1 MQKPRLSFWQIWNM
15 SFGFL
20 GIQFGWG
27 LQMANMSAIY
37 SYLGANADSLAILWL
52 AAPVTGVIIQPLI
65 GQASD
70 RMWTRLGRR
79 RPFILGGAILASI
92 ALVLMPNCPAVWM
105 AAGLL
110 WVLDG
115 TINASMQPFRALVA
129 DNLPEE
135 QTSQGFAIQS
145 LFIGLGGTIG
155 SALPWMMTNW
165 FGVASEGAGHG
176 HVPAS
181 VRLSFYIGAAA
192 FIGAVL
198 WTVFSTRE
206 YPPSDS
212 ELAAIR
218 ARKFDWT
225 LGLGAIIALLCQLPR
240 RIWKLGFVQS
250 AVVFAMWV
258 YHLPDRLPRRMWE
271 LGLVQFFT
279 WIGMFAM
286 WVYFSPAVAKNI
298 FHAAPGSVEMEASGS
313 WSGFCFAAY
322 NAVCFLFSFVLLW
335 GTKYTGPKL
344 MHILCLAIGALG
356 LAAVPLMSDKYHL
369 LISMIAVGIAWASIL
384 SMPYAMLA
392 PSLPKEKVGVMM
404 GLFNLFIVLPQIASS
419 SLLGFLL
426 KHFLHSEPMNALILG
441 GASMGLAALLTLLVV
456 TVKQAGGE
464 FAAQGVAS
472 TH

>member
-1 MQKPRLSFWQIWNM
+1 MQKPTLSFWQIWNM

-65 GQASD
+65 GQSSD
-70 RMWTRLGRR
+70 RLWTRLGRR
-79 RPFILGGAILASI
+79 RPFILGGAILAST
-92 ALVLMPNCPAVWM
+92 ALILMPNCPSVWM

-135 QTSQGFAIQS
+135 QNAQGFAIQS
-145 LFIGLGGTIG
+145 LFIGLGGTVA
-155 SALPWMMTNW
+155 SALPWMLTNW
-165 FGVASEGAGHG
+165 FGVTSDGTGHIP
-176 HVPAS
+176 HS
-181 VRLSFYIGAAA
+181 VRLSFYIGAVA
-192 FIGAVL
+192 FLGAVL
-198 WTVFSTRE
+198 WTVFSTSE
-206 YPPSDS
+206 YPPSAP

-225 LGLGAIIALLCQLPR
+225 LGLRDVA
-240 RIWKLGFVQS
+240 KLIF
-250 AVVFAMWV
+250 
-258 YHLPDRLPRRMWE
+258 HLPRRMWE

-279 WIGMFAM
+279 WIGMFSL
-286 WVYFSPAVAKNI
+286 WVYFSPAVAKDI
-298 FHAAPGSVEMEASGS
+298 FHATPNSAEMEAAGA

-322 NAVCFLFSFVLLW
+322 NAVCFAFSFVLLW
-335 GTKYTGPKL
+335 GTKYTGPKR
-344 MHILCLAIGALG
+344 MHVLCLVVGALG
-356 LAAVPLMSDKYHL
+356 LASIPLATEKHQL
-369 LISMIAVGIAWASIL
+369 LFAMVAVGIAWASIL

-392 PSLPKEKVGVMM
+392 PALPREKVGVMM
-404 GLFNLFIVLPQIASS
+404 GMFNLFIVLPQIAAS
-419 SLLGFLL
+419 SLLGFIL
-426 KHFLHSEPMNALILG
+426 KHFLHSEPMDALVLG

-456 TVKQAGGE
+456 TFKKTGPEPWPVAAAAAG
-464 FAAQGVAS
+464 
-472 TH
+472 H

>member
-1 MQKPRLSFWQIWNM
+1 M

-70 RMWTRLGRR
+70 RVWTRLGRR
-79 RPFILGGAILASI
+79 RPFILGGAILASL
-92 ALVLMPNCPAVWM
+92 ALVLMPNCPSVWM

-129 DNLPEE
+129 DKLPEE
-135 QTSQGFAIQS
+135 QNAQGFAIQS
-145 LFIGLGGTIG
+145 LFIGLGGTIASG
-155 SALPWMMTNW
+155 LPWMMNNW
-165 FGVASEGAGHG
+165 FGVTAQVAGQQHI
-176 HVPAS
+176 PYS

-192 FIGAVL
+192 FMGAVL
-198 WTVFSTRE
+198 WTVFSTSE
-206 YPPSDS
+206 YPPSASD
-212 ELAAIR
+212 LAVLH

-225 LGLGAIIALLCQLPR
+225 LGLGEIGSLI
-240 RIWKLGFVQS
+240 F
-250 AVVFAMWV
+250 
-258 YHLPDRLPRRMWE
+258 HLPRRMWE

-279 WIGMFAM
+279 WIGMFSL
-286 WVYFSPAVAKNI
+286 WVYFSPAVAKDI
-298 FHAAPGSVEMEASGS
+298 FHAAPGSAAMEASVS

-322 NAVCFLFSFVLLW
+322 NAVCFGFSFVLLG
-335 GTKYTGPKL
+335 GTKYIGPKL
-344 MHILCLAIGALG
+344 MHVLCLAVGALG
-356 LAAVPLMSDKYHL
+356 LASIPLDSDKYHL
-369 LISMIAVGIAWASIL
+369 LIAMTAVGIAWASIL

-392 PSLPKEKVGVMM
+392 PVLPKEKVGVMM
-404 GLFNLFIVLPQIASS
+404 GLFNLFIVLPQIAAS
-419 SLLGFLL
+419 SLLGFIL
-426 KHFLHSEPMNALILG
+426 KHYLHSEPMSALVLG

-456 TVKQAGGE
+456 TFRKTTGE
-464 FAAQGVAS
+464 SVSPGVAAA
-472 TH
+472 H

>member
-1 MQKPRLSFWQIWNM
+1 MQKPRLNFWQIWNM

-37 SYLGANADSLAILWL
+37 KYLGADDSKLAILWL

-65 GQASD
+65 GQSSD
-70 RMWTRLGRR
+70 RVWTRLGRR
-79 RPFILGGAILASI
+79 RPFILGGALLASL
-92 ALVLMPNCPAVWM
+92 ALILMPNSPSVWM

-135 QTSQGFAIQS
+135 QNSQGFAVQS
-145 LFIGLGGTIG
+145 LFIGLGGTIS

-165 FGVASEGAGHG
+165 FGLAADTGGQAQI
-176 HVPAS
+176 PNS

-192 FIGAVL
+192 FLGAVL
-198 WTVFSTRE
+198 WTVFSTSE

-225 LGLGAIIALLCQLPR
+225 LGLKDVLAL
-240 RIWKLGFVQS
+240 IF
-250 AVVFAMWV
+250 
-258 YHLPDRLPRRMWE
+258 HLPRRMWE

-279 WIGMFAM
+279 WIAMFSM
-286 WVYFSPAVAKNI
+286 WVYFSPAVAKDI
-298 FHAAPGSVEMEASGS
+298 FHTAPGSPEMEAAGA

-322 NAVCFLFSFVLLW
+322 NAVCFIFSFVLLW

-344 MHILCLAIGALG
+344 MHILCLAVGGLG
-356 LAAVPLMSDKYHL
+356 LATVPLDSNKYQL
-369 LISMIAVGIAWASIL
+369 LIAMAAVGIAWASIL

-392 PSLPKEKVGVMM
+392 PALPKEKVGVMM
-404 GLFNLFIVLPQIASS
+404 GMFNLFIVLPQIVAS
-419 SLLGFLL
+419 SLLGILL
-426 KHFLHSEPMNALILG
+426 KEFLHSEPMNALVVG
-441 GASMGLAALLTLLVV
+441 GVSMGLAAMLTWLVV
-456 TVKQAGGE
+456 TFKRTGGE
-464 FAAQGVAS
+464 SLPAGS
-472 TH
+472 GSGH

>member
-1 MQKPRLSFWQIWNM
+1 MQKPRLNFWQIWNM

-65 GQASD
+65 GQSSD
-70 RMWTRLGRR
+70 RCWTRLGRR

-92 ALVLMPNCPAVWM
+92 ALVLMPNCPSVWM

-135 QTSQGFAIQS
+135 QNAQGFAIQS
-145 LFIGLGGTIG
+145 LFIGLGGTIA

-165 FGVASEGAGHG
+165 FGVTSEGAGQG
-176 HVPAS
+176 HIPNS
-181 VRLSFYIGAAA
+181 VRLSFYIGVAA
-192 FIGAVL
+192 FMGAVL
-198 WTVFSTRE
+198 WTVFSTSE
-206 YPPSDS
+206 YPPTES

-225 LGLGAIIALLCQLPR
+225 LGLGDIFAL
-240 RIWKLGFVQS
+240 IF
-250 AVVFAMWV
+250 
-258 YHLPDRLPRRMWE
+258 HLPRRMWE

-286 WVYFSPAVAKNI
+286 WVYFPPAVAKNI
-298 FHAAPGSVEMEASGS
+298 FHAVPGSVEMEAAGS

-322 NAVCFLFSFVLLW
+322 NAVCFIFSFVLLW

-344 MHILCLAIGALG
+344 MHILCLAVGALG
-356 LAAVPLMSDKYHL
+356 LAAVPLASDKHHL
-369 LISMIAVGIAWASIL
+369 LFAMTAVGIAWASIL

-392 PSLPKEKVGVMM
+392 PSLPKEKVGLMM
-404 GLFNLFIVLPQIASS
+404 GMFNLFIVLPQIAAS
-419 SLLGFLL
+419 SLLGYIL
-426 KHFLHSEPMNALILG
+426 KHYLHSEPMNALVLG
-441 GASMGLAALLTLLVV
+441 GTSMGLAALLTLLVV
-456 TVKQAGGE
+456 TFKTTGAEPQPITGG
-464 FAAQGVAS
+464 GS
-472 TH
+472 GH

>member
-27 LQMANMSAIY
+27 LQMANMSSIY
-37 SYLGANADSLAILWL
+37 SYLGANADSLAMLWL

-70 RMWTRLGRR
+70 RCWTRLGRR
-79 RPFILGGAILASI
+79 RPFILGGAILASL
-92 ALVLMPNCPAVWM
+92 ALVLMPNCPSVWM

-135 QTSQGFAIQS
+135 QNSQGFAIQS
-145 LFIGLGGTIG
+145 LFIGLGGTVA
-155 SALPWMMTNW
+155 SALPWMLTNW
-165 FGVASEGAGHG
+165 FGVVTDSKASHI
-176 HVPAS
+176 PQS
-181 VRLSFYIGAAA
+181 VRLSFYIGAVA
-192 FIGAVL
+192 FLGAVL
-198 WTVFSTRE
+198 WTVFKTKE
-206 YPPSDS
+206 YPPSDA
-212 ELAAIR
+212 ELKEIR

-225 LGLGAIIALLCQLPR
+225 LGLGDIFALLFQ
-240 RIWKLGFVQS
+240 
-250 AVVFAMWV
+250 
-258 YHLPDRLPRRMWE
+258 LPRRMWE

-298 FHAAPGSVEMEASGS
+298 FHAMKDTPEMEVAGA

-344 MHILCLAIGALG
+344 MHVLCLAVGAVG
-356 LAAVPLMSDKYHL
+356 LASVALATDKHHL
-369 LISMIAVGIAWASIL
+369 LFAMTAVGVAWASIL

-392 PSLPKEKVGVMM
+392 PALPKEKVGVMM
-404 GLFNLFIVLPQIASS
+404 GMFNLFIVLPQIAAS
-419 SLLGFLL
+419 SLLGFIL
-426 KHFLHSEPMNALILG
+426 KHFLHNEPVNALVLG

-456 TVKQAGGE
+456 SFKRTSGATVVATGGAG
-464 FAAQGVAS
+464 
-472 TH
+472 H

>member
-1 MQKPRLSFWQIWNM
+1 MQKPRLSFWHIWNM

-70 RMWTRLGRR
+70 RAWTRLGRR
-79 RPFILGGAILASI
+79 RPFILGGAILASL
-92 ALVLMPNCPAVWM
+92 ALVLMPNCPSVWM

-129 DNLPEE
+129 DKLPEE
-135 QTSQGFAIQS
+135 QNAQGFAIQS
-145 LFIGLGGTIG
+145 LFIGLGGTIASG
-155 SALPWMMTNW
+155 LPWMMNNW
-165 FGVASEGAGHG
+165 FGVTAQVAGQQHI
-176 HVPAS
+176 PYS

-192 FIGAVL
+192 FMGAVL
-198 WTVFSTRE
+198 WTVFSTSE

-212 ELAAIR
+212 DLAALR

-225 LGLGAIIALLCQLPR
+225 LGLGDIGALL
-240 RIWKLGFVQS
+240 F
-250 AVVFAMWV
+250 
-258 YHLPDRLPRRMWE
+258 HLPRRMWE

-279 WIGMFAM
+279 WIGMFSL
-286 WVYFSPAVAKNI
+286 WVYFSPAVAKDI
-298 FHAAPGSVEMEASGS
+298 FHAAPGSAAMEASVS

-322 NAVCFLFSFVLLW
+322 NAVCFVFSFVLLG
-335 GTKYTGPKL
+335 GTKYIGPKL
-344 MHILCLAIGALG
+344 MHVLCLAVGALG
-356 LAAVPLMSDKYHL
+356 LASIPLDSDKYHL
-369 LISMIAVGIAWASIL
+369 LLAMTAVGIAWASIL

-392 PSLPKEKVGVMM
+392 PVLPKEKVGVMM
-404 GLFNLFIVLPQIASS
+404 GLFNLFIVLPQIAAS
-419 SLLGFLL
+419 SLLGFIL
-426 KHFLHSEPMNALILG
+426 KHFLHSEPMNALVLG

-456 TVKQAGGE
+456 TFRKTTGE
-464 FAAQGVAS
+464 SVSPGLAAA
-472 TH
+472 H

>member
-1 MQKPRLSFWQIWNM
+1 M

-37 SYLGANADSLAILWL
+37 KYLGADDSKLAILWL

-65 GQASD
+65 GQSSD
-70 RMWTRLGRR
+70 RIWTRLGRR
-79 RPFILGGAILASI
+79 RPFILAGAILASL
-92 ALVLMPNCPAVWM
+92 ALILMPNSPTVWM

-135 QTSQGFAIQS
+135 QNSQGFAVQS
-145 LFIGLGGTIG
+145 LFIGLGGTFS

-165 FGVASEGAGHG
+165 FGLAAATPGSSHI
-176 HVPAS
+176 PQS
-181 VRLSFYIGAAA
+181 VRLSFYIGAVA
-192 FIGAVL
+192 FMGAVL

-206 YPPSDS
+206 YPPSDA

-225 LGLGAIIALLCQLPR
+225 LGLGDILAL
-240 RIWKLGFVQS
+240 IF
-250 AVVFAMWV
+250 
-258 YHLPDRLPRRMWE
+258 HLPRRMWE

-279 WIGMFAM
+279 WIGMFSM
-286 WVYFSPAVAKNI
+286 WVYFSPAVAKDI
-298 FHAAPGSVEMEASGS
+298 FHAATGSPEMEAAGA

-322 NAVCFLFSFVLLW
+322 NAVCFVFSFVLLAA
-335 GTKYTGPKL
+335 TKYTGPKL
-344 MHILCLAIGALG
+344 MHVICLAIGGLG
-356 LAAVPLMSDKYHL
+356 LATVPLATDKYHL
-369 LISMIAVGIAWASIL
+369 LIAMTAVGIAWASIL

-392 PSLPKEKVGVMM
+392 PALPKEKIGVMM
-404 GLFNLFIVLPQIASS
+404 GMFNLFIVLPQIVAS

-426 KHFLHSEPMNALILG
+426 KYFLHDEPMNALVLG

-456 TVKQAGGE
+456 TVRQTSGELAASATAG
-464 FAAQGVAS
+464 

>member
-1 MQKPRLSFWQIWNM
+1 MQKSRLSFWQIWNM

-65 GQASD
+65 GQSSD
-70 RMWTRLGRR
+70 RIWTRLGRR
-79 RPFILGGAILASI
+79 RPFILGGAILASL
-92 ALVLMPNCPAVWM
+92 ALVLMPNCPSVWM

-135 QTSQGFAIQS
+135 QNAQGFAIQS
-145 LFIGLGGTIG
+145 LFIGLGGTIA

-165 FGVASEGAGHG
+165 FGVTADSTGSQIPH
-176 HVPAS
+176 S

-192 FIGAVL
+192 FMGSVL
-198 WTVFSTRE
+198 WTIFSSSE
-206 YPPSDS
+206 YPPTDS

-225 LGLGAIIALLCQLPR
+225 LGLGDIFAL
-240 RIWKLGFVQS
+240 IF
-250 AVVFAMWV
+250 
-258 YHLPDRLPRRMWE
+258 HLPRRMWE

-279 WIGMFAM
+279 WFGMFSM
-286 WVYFSPAVAKNI
+286 WVYFSPAVARNI
-298 FHAAPGSVEMEASGS
+298 FHAVPGTPGMEAAGA

-322 NAVCFLFSFVLLW
+322 NAVCFMFSFVLLW

-344 MHILCLAIGALG
+344 MHVLCLSVGALG
-356 LAAVPLMSDKYHL
+356 LASVPLMADEHQL
-369 LISMIAVGIAWASIL
+369 LISMTMVGIAWASIL

-392 PSLPKEKVGVMM
+392 PVLPKEKVGVMM
-404 GLFNLFIVLPQIASS
+404 GMFNLFIVLPQVVAS
-419 SLLGFLL
+419 SLLGLIL
-426 KHFLHSEPMNALILG
+426 KIFLHSEPMSALVLG

-456 TVKQAGGE
+456 SYKKTGEESLPIVGAG
-464 FAAQGVAS
+464 
-472 TH
+472 H